1 PFFSST
7 WRSVESSWN
16 QLSEVRPWADNHVW
30 SGEEKFRAFCT
41 RYYVLHTGTIVRRS
55 AYEAV
60 GGYDRSIRYTL
71 DNTIWAQLCGAGS
84 VGYVSGALYGYRTH
98 GSNMSHNPVAVRATV
113 DEFVRLVD
121 IGFEGLPECP
131 TKHDRK
137 LRRRARQAALAGVPT
152 MLLFAGLR
160 RAGWRAFLYAA

>member
-1 PFFSST
+1 M
-7 WRSVESSWN
+7 
-16 QLSEVRPWADNHVW
+16 
-30 SGEEKFRAFCT
+30 
-41 RYYVLHTGTIVRRS
+41 
-55 AYEAV
+55 
-60 GGYDRSIRYTL
+60 
-71 DNTIWAQLCGAGS
+71 
-84 VGYVSGALYGYRTH
+84 GYVSDALYGYRTH
-98 GSNMSHNPVAVRATV
+98 GSNMSHNPAAVRATV

-160 RAGWRAFLYAA
+160 RAGWRAFLYAARVSPWEAIVQRRALSLAVRSLFGRRIFNALRAAAP